1 MELLLET
8 VDAWAKARRP
18 RFLGSPRTF
27 VEFLLAAHISG
38 LAVGMLL
45 YSNQRFWVI
54 AFAAATAIASKHL
67 FQVAMPTPNLSPE
80 TWPIRH
86 FFNPSN
92 FGITFTLLVFPWV
105 GIAPP
110 YQFTENVR
118 GAFDVLLPLAIFASG
133 SLLNTKFTERIPL
146 IVAWLADSC
155 FRRSCGVF

>member
-1 MELLLET
+1 M
-8 VDAWAKARRP
+8 
-18 RFLGSPRTF
+18 
-27 VEFLLAAHISG
+27 AAHISG

-118 GAFDVLLPLAIFASG
+118 GAMARQFGWELRVNLDEKQQLGGMMIDA
-133 SLLNTKFTERIPL
+133 
-146 IVAWLADSC
+146 
-155 FRRSCGVF
+155 CGAFGKG